1 MLGHPETGALR
12 LSEASQALSLCVRP
26 QCGLPSVPKQSILPR
41 RSHASHPS
49 YCNPPSPDPVMT
61 YERLTTSYDS
71 LHSPS
76 TNTGERSTV
85 QHSLSSPARRAPT
98 TTTTSKADRMCPDL
112 LVAAPARH
120 QDRRASST
128 FFYTEHRYRWL
139 LSPTHKSYKSYIGTT
154 PHMLLH
160 TTLCSC
166 NATQTPGCPSSHAPG
181 SDLRYVS
188 TRSRFATGAPRSCNS
203 LWMSL
208 CPSYV

>member
-1 MLGHPETGALR
+1 M
-12 LSEASQALSLCVRP
+12 SAS
-26 QCGLPSVPKQSILPR
+26 
-41 RSHASHPS
+41 
-49 YCNPPSPDPVMT
+49 
-61 YERLTTSYDS
+61 TTSYDS
-71 LHSPS
+71 TRPAPTQASALR
-76 TNTGERSTV
+76 GTV
-85 QHSLSSPARRAPT
+85 QSSLSSPGRRAP
-98 TTTTSKADRMCPDL
+98 TTTSKADRMCPDL

-154 PHMLLH
+154 PHMPLH